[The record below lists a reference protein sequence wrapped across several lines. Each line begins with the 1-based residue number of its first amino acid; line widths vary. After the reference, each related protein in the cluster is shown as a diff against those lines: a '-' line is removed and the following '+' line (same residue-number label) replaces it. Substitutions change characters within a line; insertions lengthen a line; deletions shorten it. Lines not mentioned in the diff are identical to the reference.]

1 MSEELKQEDIKTVE
15 NLDSQ
20 SKIKDLES
28 EVKELTR
35 ELKRESRA
43 TKAAAKFESELKEQK
58 RELDS
63 IIDTH
68 MLYVVVNKDLEVKEV
83 SKAFIDKLGYS
94 EEYLKECGYNILI
107 EYSDL
112 EKFFNGCEYVS
123 NHGTEAWGTDLKM
136 NTIDND
142 ILNTYTFMY
151 PSYEAGVLN
160 GFIFVLEDISTK
172 LQLVKFQR
180 KVLASEKVHVTAL
193 SYISSTSAAVLETI
207 SYKVSAVVKIVV
219 SMILLFLI
227 YSINFEIDEISK
239 GSGKFIPTIKVQHL
253 KNLEGG
259 ILSSIYVQ
267 EGDSIKK
274 GQILANLS
282 PISYQTKFD
291 ENKIRLSELMAKGAR
306 LKAESQGL
314 DMEDIVCDEYCDG
327 KLMKLEKDYYIS
339 NQKELHQ
346 RISKQQEQLKYQ
358 MSALIDANNRFSI
371 LTKNHK
377 LLSEEFKVKKKLEQQ
392 KIFTKYELNTL
403 ERSLNDSLSSLQSS
417 KEIIVQT
424 KAQIQEIKNTI
435 EETKLTFK
443 NKAAASYSET
453 ISEILRLKE
462 TNKNLL
468 DIIDRTVVRSPVDGI
483 VKELFIHTIG
493 SSIPPASDIMTIV
506 PDNYKMI
513 AKIKMKPTEIAK
525 LHIGQDV
532 KLTVTAFDYSIYG
545 DLKGKIINISPDTI
559 IDPETGES
567 EYLIYVKTK
576 RNYLNNNEKYKIKV
590 GMMVNANVLVGKKS
604 IMSYLLKPILKT
616 TQRD

>member
-1 MSEELKQEDIKTVE
+1 
-15 NLDSQ
+15 
-20 SKIKDLES
+20 
-28 EVKELTR
+28 
-35 ELKRESRA
+35 
-43 TKAAAKFESELKEQK
+43 
-58 RELDS
+58 
-63 IIDTH
+63 
-68 MLYVVVNKDLEVKEV
+68 
-83 SKAFIDKLGYS
+83 
-94 EEYLKECGYNILI
+94 
-107 EYSDL
+107 
-112 EKFFNGCEYVS
+112 
-123 NHGTEAWGTDLKM
+123 
-136 NTIDND
+136 
-142 ILNTYTFMY
+142 
-151 PSYEAGVLN
+151 
-160 GFIFVLEDISTK
+160 
-172 LQLVKFQR
+172 
-180 KVLASEKVHVTAL
+180 
-193 SYISSTSAAVLETI
+193 
-207 SYKVSAVVKIVV
+207 
-219 SMILLFLI
+219 
-227 YSINFEIDEISK
+227 
-239 GSGKFIPTIKVQHL
+239 
-253 KNLEGG
+253 
-259 ILSSIYVQ
+259 
-267 EGDSIKK
+267 
-274 GQILANLS
+274 
-282 PISYQTKFD
+282 